1 MKRNTMKKLG
11 AVVALASALLLCG
24 ACGSDRAS
32 DNSDKQID
40 RAVLVSAYNKTAD
53 DAAKLYVFHDSYM
66 TKSGIDVDI
75 TQNDGTVC
83 GFLYIRNKDFD
94 PETMKKQVAG
104 ILAMVQN
111 KKKLPDEEKVLSDLH
126 LTETW
131 DSEVYQATSGKLH
144 IEKIAANT
152 IDIGGVEHL
161 NAPFTFVHFYSEG
174 AGDLLDHSGKA
185 IDFKTF
191 TQVFLADA
199 VEMTDQYEYFPQVK
213 KVVAA
218 NRGDVLMQ

>member
-126 LTETW
+126 LTETG

-161 NAPFTFVHFYSEG
+161 NAPFTFVHFYSEEIG
-174 AGDLLDHSGKA
+174 RAH
-185 IDFKTF
+185 
-191 TQVFLADA
+191 V
-199 VEMTDQYEYFPQVK
+199 
-213 KVVAA
+213 
-218 NRGDVLMQ
+218 

>member
-126 LTETW
+126 LTETG

-152 IDIGGVEHL
+152 IDIGGVEHP

-185 IDFKTF
+185 IAFKTF

>member
-126 LTETW
+126 LTETG

-174 AGDLLDHSGKA
+174 TGDLLDHFGKA